1 MGKYK
6 EILKELND
14 NNVGLVLVSK
24 TKPKEVIEDF
34 YNLGQKDFGEN
45 RVQELVSK
53 YEVLPKDI
61 KWHHIGHLQKNKV
74 KYIAPFIHLIHAVD
88 DIKLLK
94 EINKR
99 AIQNNRIL
107 DVLLQI
113 KIAKEDSKFGLS
125 KDDCIALI
133 DEYEISKME
142 NIRIRGLMGMATFTY
157 DMEIVREEFKKLKE
171 FFNFLKDKY
180 FKDEELFSEIS
191 MGMSGD
197 YQIAIEEGA
206 TMVRI
211 GTLILGN
218 R

>member
-1 MGKYK
+1 MSKYK
-6 EILKELND
+6 EVLEELNV
-14 NNVGLVLVSK
+14 NNVILVLVSK
-24 TKPKEVIEDF
+24 TKPEEVIEEF

-53 YEVLPKDI
+53 YEALPKDI

-74 KYIAPFIHLIHAVD
+74 KYIAPFIHLIHGVE

-99 AIQNNRIL
+99 AKQNNRIL

-113 KIAKEDSKFGLS
+113 KIAKEESKFGLS
-125 KDDCIALI
+125 KENCISLFE
-133 DEYEISKME
+133 EYDILNMK
-142 NIRIRGLMGMATFTY
+142 NIRIRGLMGMSTFTY
-157 DMEIVREEFKKLKE
+157 DMEIVREEFKVLKE
-171 FFNFLKDKY
+171 FFSFLKEKY
-180 FKDEELFSEIS
+180 FKDDELFSEIS

-197 YQIAIEEGA
+197 YQIAIEEGT

-211 GTLILGN
+211 GSLILGN